1 MDIDQCKGIQDML
14 GFSITFRIPF
24 NAFRRPGAAFQSL
37 SVGWLGFWIL
47 IVGGIPDSLS
57 CILDSK
63 AQDSGF
69 HKQNFPE
76 IRILQAKISQ
86 IPDFRFPYMEQWTV
100 STNTNGVVL
109 GYLNSSGDEQSWQYC
124 FRLRHTTTNV
134 ITNIINLLSPNSCQ
148 RTPVRNL
155 ERLRMIFVQ

>member
-1 MDIDQCKGIQDML
+1 MDIDQYKGIQDML
-14 GFSITFRIPF
+14 GFSIAFRIPF
-24 NAFRRPGAAFQSL
+24 NAFQSPGATFQSL
-37 SVGWLGFWIL
+37 SVDWLGFWIL
-47 IVGGIPDSLS
+47 IVSGIPDSLS

-63 AQDSGF
+63 AQDSRF

-86 IPDFRFPYMEQWTV
+86 IPDLRFPYKEQWTV

-109 GYLNSSGDEQSWQYC
+109 GYLNSSGDEQSRQYC

>member
-14 GFSITFRIPF
+14 GFSI
-24 NAFRRPGAAFQSL
+24 AFRSPGAAFQSF
-37 SVGWLGFWIL
+37 SVDWLGFWIL
-47 IVGGIPDSLS
+47 IVSGIPDSLS

-86 IPDFRFPYMEQWTV
+86 IPDFRFPYKEQWTV